1 MTENPLVSIVV
12 PVYKVERFLDR
23 CVESL
28 VNQSYENIEIILV
41 DDGSPDSCGA
51 MCDAWAEKDSRF
63 VFSSGSNG
71 AMPFIRMC
79 ICYGLTYVIQ
89 ILALC
94 LIIDAAGISDIVA
107 PIVAVIITTPINYIM
122 NKLNAFH
129 DRHTQSS

>member
-1 MTENPLVSIVV
+1 MTDNPLVSIVV

-63 VFSSGSNG
+63 IFSSGSNG

-79 ICYGLTYVIQ
+79 ICYGLTNVIQ
-89 ILALC
+89 ILALY
-94 LIIDAAGISDIVA
+94 LMIDVAGISDIVA
-107 PIVAVIITTPINYIM
+107 P
-122 NKLNAFH
+122 
-129 DRHTQSS
+129 